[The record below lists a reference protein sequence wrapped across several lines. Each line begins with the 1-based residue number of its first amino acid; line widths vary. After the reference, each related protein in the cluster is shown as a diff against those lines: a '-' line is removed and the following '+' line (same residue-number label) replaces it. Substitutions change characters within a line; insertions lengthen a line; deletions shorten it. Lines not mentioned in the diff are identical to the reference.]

1 MGSWNERVQESTR
14 LMQWGFGAWTTKP
27 LFKKG
32 AEIAKAPVQLG
43 SSSEVPLVAPRD
55 LAVTVPAGLSI
66 SGGMK
71 VKVRYEG
78 PIKAPIKKGQEVA
91 QLVVTTADTQPQVVP
106 LVAGEDVGEAGFFGR
121 AWIGLKS
128 LIGF

>member
-14 LMQWGFGAWTTKP
+14 LMQWGFAAWTTKP

-32 AEIAKAPVQLG
+32 TEIAKAPVQLG
-43 SSSEVPLVAPRD
+43 TSSEVPLVAPRD
-55 LAVTVPAGLSI
+55 LAVTIPAGLSI

-71 VKVRYEG
+71 VKVRYDG
-78 PIKAPIKKGQEVA
+78 PIKAPIKKGDQIA
-91 QLVVTTADTQPQVVP
+91 QLVVTTPDTQPQVVP
-106 LVAGEDVGEAGFFGR
+106 LVAGQDVGEAGFFGR